1 MPTGYTNY
9 IVEDKNPT
17 MENFMRGCAHAF
29 LVHLRDSSISDKLKP
44 MNNDCSYEKDGL
56 VDKAIQLNELIKMSN
71 ADYKL
76 KLIEDTQLRIK
87 NCTKYIKESA
97 NTKKKLEKMLRE
109 VKAWTPPTDRH
120 NNLKEFAIEQINST
134 IAFDCCSSYY
144 KSELLEAKQQ
154 LSQLKKNDQAIIAS
168 MKAKDIDEL
177 VKDIARLGKDIQK
190 NRANVEDTNEWI
202 DNLEKSL

>member
-17 MENFMRGCAHAF
+17 MRKFMRGCAHAF

-44 MNNDCSYEKDGL
+44 MNNDCSYEKDSL
-56 VDKAIQLNELIKMSN
+56 VDNAIQLHELIKMSN

-97 NTKKKLEKMLRE
+97 NTKKKLEKMLKE
-109 VKAWTPPTDRH
+109 VKAWSPPTDRH
-120 NNLKEFAIEQINST
+120 KNLKEFALQQIEST
-134 IAFDCCSSYY
+134 INFDCGCSYSN
-144 KSELLEAKQQ
+144 SELLEAKRL
-154 LSQLKKNDQAIIAS
+154 LSRLKKKDELIITS
-168 MKAKDIDEL
+168 MKAKEIDEL
-177 VKDIARLGKDIQK
+177 IKDIARIGENIQK
-190 NRANVEDTNEWI
+190 NRADVEDTNQWI
-202 DNLEKSL
+202 DTLEKSL

>member
-17 MENFMRGCAHAF
+17 MRKFMRGCAHAF

-44 MNNDCSYEKDGL
+44 MNNDCSYEKDSL
-56 VDKAIQLNELIKMSN
+56 VNNAIQLHELIKMSN

-87 NCTKYIKESA
+87 KYTKYIKEST

-109 VKAWTPPTDRH
+109 VTAWTPPTDRH

-134 IAFDCCSSYY
+134 IAFDCSSSYS
-144 KSELLEAKQQ
+144 KSALLEAKQQ

>member
-17 MENFMRGCAHAF
+17 MEKFMRGCAHAF
-29 LVHLRDSSISDKLKP
+29 LAHLRDSSISDKLKP
-44 MNNDCSYEKDGL
+44 MNEDCSYEKDGL

-144 KSELLEAKQQ
+144 KSELLEAKRQ